1 MKFRALPA
9 IAFALALLFVACTNS
24 EDYLYEDDDSTFIEV
39 SAEMAYSFDSISERN
54 RIDTLHP
61 GDSLIFIANILPS
74 KSIKIKRYLWT
85 LDGSPFSYDFSFR
98 SAIWE
103 PGEHKIAFFLETFF
117 GDTLSDTLTLW
128 ISNSPVL
135 LTSAYIPA
143 NGSQGI
149 PTTGGVSF
157 AWNAYDPDSIANLS
171 YRFVIDGL
179 VDTILNVPYF
189 TYWKN
194 LEPLSH
200 YRWHVQ
206 AINEFGFVSENSID
220 GNFFTSGGPN
230 ESGITGFIE
239 LSAKDKTTNAFSYS
253 MKLSILDPYNN
264 EILSEQVK
272 GSSQVT
278 QPFAIA
284 PLKEGDYRVALSIP
298 KYPDFVGDTLDL
310 KLVANEVMELDTIRL
325 RDTIA
330 PQIAFIE
337 NSVVDEK
344 ADTLEYA
351 DTLKFFI
358 SDFGTPQAQKSVYAY
373 LESGLIAEKAGSGD
387 TFTVALPA
395 SAKSWTQ
402 RLLDVVAID
411 ASKNK
416 SIRHFVLEPAESWIK
431 TNASYTLDADT
442 ITGLSSTF
450 YIIDTNPYGF
460 SLDSCKFI
468 VNDRMV
474 SRISIEAGTV
484 CKQTIAY
491 SELEN
496 GLNTIQSVAVYTNGI
511 SHKKKWFINYIG
523 KK

>member
-1 MKFRALPA
+1 MKFRTLSA
-9 IAFALALLFVACTNS
+9 IAFALAVLFVACTNS
-24 EDYLYEDDDSTFIEV
+24 DDYLYEEDDSTFIEV
-39 SAEMAYSFDSISERN
+39 SAEMAYSFDSVSERS

-98 SAIWE
+98 SAIWD

-128 ISNSPVL
+128 ISNSPIL
-135 LTSAYIPA
+135 QNSAYIPA

-149 PTTGGVSF
+149 PTMGGVSF
-157 AWNAYDPDSIANLS
+157 AWNAYDPDSIAKLS
-171 YRFVIDGL
+171 YRLVIDGL

-206 AINEFGFVSENSID
+206 AINEFGFVSNNTID

-230 ESGITGFIE
+230 ESGVTGFIE
-239 LSAKDKTTNAFSYS
+239 LSAKDNTANAFSYS
-253 MKLSILDPYNN
+253 VKLSILDEADN

-284 PLKEGDYRVALSIP
+284 PLKEGNYRVAFSIP

-330 PQIAFIE
+330 PQIAYIE
-337 NSVVDEK
+337 NSVVNEQ

-351 DTLKFFI
+351 DTLKFLI
-358 SDFGTPQAQKSVYAY
+358 SDFGTPQSQKTVSAY
-373 LESGLIAEKAGSGD
+373 LESALIAEKASSGD

-395 SAKSWTQ
+395 NAKSWTP
-402 RLLDVVAID
+402 RLLDIVAID

-416 SIRHFVLEPAESWIK
+416 SIRHFVLDPAESWIK

-442 ITGLSSTF
+442 ISGLTTTF

-468 VNDRMV
+468 INDRMV
-474 SRISIEAGTV
+474 SCLNVQSGTF
-484 CKQTIAY
+484 CKLTAAY
-491 SELEN
+491 AELQN

>member
-1 MKFRALPA
+1 MKFRALSA
-9 IAFALALLFVACTNS
+9 IFFAIVLLFTACTNS
-24 EDYLYEDDDSTFIEV
+24 DDYLYDEDESTFIEV
-39 SAEMAYSFDSISERN
+39 SAEMAYSFDSVSERS

-85 LDGSPFSYDFSFR
+85 LDGTPFSYDFSFR

-135 LTSAYIPA
+135 LNSSYIPA

-149 PTTGGVSF
+149 PTTGGISF
-157 AWNAYDPDSIANLS
+157 AWNAYDPDSIAQLS

-230 ESGITGFIE
+230 ESGITGFVE
-239 LSAKDKTTNAFSYS
+239 LSAKDNTANAFSYTV
-253 MKLSILDPYNN
+253 KISILDSSDT

-278 QPFAIA
+278 QPFVIA
-284 PLKEGDYRVALSIP
+284 PLKEGKYKVAFSIP
-298 KYPDFVGDTLDL
+298 KYPDFVGYTFDL
-310 KLVANEVMELDTIRL
+310 KLVANEVLELDTIRL

-330 PQIAFIE
+330 PQIAYTE
-337 NSVVDEK
+337 NGFTNEQV
-344 ADTLEYA
+344 DTLEYA
-351 DTLKFFI
+351 DTLKFLI
-358 SDFGTPQAQKSVYAY
+358 SDFGTPQAQKTVYAY
-373 LESGLIAEKAGSGD
+373 LESNLIAEKASSGD

-395 SAKSWTQ
+395 SSKSWTP
-402 RLLDVVAID
+402 RLLDIIAID

-416 SIRHFVLEPAESWIK
+416 SIRHFVVEPAESWIK
-431 TNASYTLDADT
+431 TNMSYTLYADT
-442 ITGLSSTF
+442 ISSLTTSF
-450 YIIDTNPYGF
+450 YIIDINPYGF
-460 SLDSCKFI
+460 TLDTCKFI
-468 VNDRMV
+468 FNNTKI
-474 SRISIEAGTV
+474 SRKYVPSGSV
-484 CKQTIAY
+484 CKLTAAY
-491 SELEN
+491 GDLQF
-496 GLNTIQSVAVYTNGI
+496 GLNTIQSIAVYTNGI
-511 SHKKKWFINYIG
+511 SQRKKWYINYIG
-523 KK
+523 NE